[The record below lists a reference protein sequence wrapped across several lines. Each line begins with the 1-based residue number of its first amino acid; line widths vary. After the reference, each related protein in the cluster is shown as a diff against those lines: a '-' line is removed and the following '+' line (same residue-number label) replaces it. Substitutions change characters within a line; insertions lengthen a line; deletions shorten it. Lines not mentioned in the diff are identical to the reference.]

1 MLLGKHSPCLPE
13 EKSMDAL
20 NRDRLPPELEAPSAL
35 EPELARVIEALE
47 EGVLVLEDGRIV
59 RVNDALARMVGSP
72 PEELTGQALV
82 DLLTDAE
89 GRPHAEPSAGQA
101 CRLRSARGDLV
112 PVTLRPVTDRV
123 YLLADRSRERRL
135 EGEVW
140 RLTNRLRGEG
150 GAEPAD
156 DPSGAEFFGMLE
168 HEIRTAA
175 TVVSGYTR
183 LLLDER
189 VGAINATQRA
199 FLQESRKATE
209 RISSLLDNL
218 LELSSLQCPTGMRVV
233 RKPVQLHEVL
243 RSAVEALRPVLDD
256 RRLEVA
262 LELDAAQD
270 LVQGD
275 FTRLEQVALNLLANA
290 GKFSPEGTRI
300 RIATAL
306 CDGEEGQAILV
317 SVDDEGPGVT
327 SEERERIFRP
337 FVQGE
342 AAAGSV
348 RSAGV
353 GLGLAICRKILE
365 THAGSIEA
373 VPSLGHGLFRF
384 TLPLSRLRNAAS

>member
-1 MLLGKHSPCLPE
+1 MPE
-13 EKSMDAL
+13 EMLMDAL
-20 NRDRLPPELEAPSAL
+20 TPDGPDRPDRPDRSLLEGVESRAL
-35 EPELARVIEALE
+35 EPELSRVIEALE
-47 EGVLVLEDGRIV
+47 EGVLVLEDARIV
-59 RVNDALARMVGSP
+59 RVNGALARIVGSP
-72 PEELTGQALV
+72 VEKLVGQALV

-89 GRPHAEPSAGQA
+89 GRPLAEASLGQT

-112 PVTLRPVTDRV
+112 PVTLRPVTESV
-123 YLLADRSRERRL
+123 YVITDRSRERRL

-140 RLTNRLRGEG
+140 RLTNRLRGLG
-150 GAEPAD
+150 GAEPME
-156 DPSGAEFFGMLE
+156 DPSGAEFFGMME

-175 TVVSGYTR
+175 TVISGYTR

-189 VGAINATQRA
+189 VGEINPTQRT
-199 FLQESRKATE
+199 FLQEASKATD

-218 LELSSLQCPTGMRVV
+218 LELSSLQCPTAMRVV
-233 RKPVQLHEVL
+233 RKPIHLHDVL
-243 RSAVEALRPVLDD
+243 RSAAEALRPMLDE

-262 LELDAAQD
+262 LELDAPRD

-290 GKFSPEGTRI
+290 GKFSPEATRI
-300 RIATAL
+300 RVTTAL
-306 CDGEEGQAILV
+306 CDGEDGEALMV

-327 SEERERIFRP
+327 REERERIFRP

-342 AAAGSV
+342 AAAGTT

-365 THAGSIEA
+365 AHAGSIEA
-373 VPSLGHGLFRF
+373 VPSLGRGLFRF
-384 TLPLSRLRNAAS
+384 TLPLSRVRNAAP